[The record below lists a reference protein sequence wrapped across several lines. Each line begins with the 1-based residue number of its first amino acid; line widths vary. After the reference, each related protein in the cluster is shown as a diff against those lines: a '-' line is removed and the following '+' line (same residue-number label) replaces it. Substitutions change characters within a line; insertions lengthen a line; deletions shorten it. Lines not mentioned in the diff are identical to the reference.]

1 VVRNLLICGLLAG
14 ACAGLLAS
22 GFAQVAG
29 EPAVEQA
36 ISLEEARGAASGAH
50 EAGAH
55 EEEVA
60 PVSRSVQ
67 RDVGLPVA
75 AIIYGLGMGGLFALI
90 FAAVYGR
97 VGEMSPARTALW
109 LAGAAF
115 VVVFL
120 VPFLKYPSN
129 PPAVGHAETI
139 GERTTLYFT
148 MLAISLLAAV
158 AAVRVRSILARR
170 LAAGPATLCAVAAFV
185 AIVVAGGIALPG
197 VNEVPTGFPAD
208 TLWDFRTATVG
219 TQAVLWG
226 TVGLVFA
233 ATAPRVLAGRPIW
246 QR

>member
-1 VVRNLLICGLLAG
+1 MVRNLLICGLLAG

-36 ISLEEARGAASGAH
+36 ISVEEAHSAPAGH

-55 EEEVA
+55 AEVA

-67 RDVGLPVA
+67 RSVGLPVA
-75 AIIYGLGMGGLFALI
+75 AIVYGLGMGGLFALV
-90 FAAVYGR
+90 FAAAYGR
-97 VGEMSPARTALW
+97 VGAMSPARTALW

-170 LAAGPATLCAVAAFV
+170 LDAGPATLCAVAAFV

-197 VNEVPTGFPAD
+197 VNEVPVGFPAD
-208 TLWDFRTATVG
+208 TLWDFRKATVG
-219 TQAVLWG
+219 TQAVLWA